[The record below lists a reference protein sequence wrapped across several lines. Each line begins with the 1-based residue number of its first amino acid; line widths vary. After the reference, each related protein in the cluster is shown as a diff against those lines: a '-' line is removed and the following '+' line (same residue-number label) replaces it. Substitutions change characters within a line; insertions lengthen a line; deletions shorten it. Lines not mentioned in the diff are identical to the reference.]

1 MSCLFL
7 EEFLIFFE
15 IQFTRWSY
23 SIFKNT
29 LLLIIWLLFVC
40 YNESN
45 IVFLLS
51 IASAEVEPPSP
62 SLLMWQK
69 DSIACTIAV
78 CQFF

>member
-51 IASAEVEPPSP
+51 IASAEVEPPS
-62 SLLMWQK
+62 LLMWQK